1 MVFDDVMKCHPRLCH
16 KNVLQCSIDS
26 HNPLFVTKLSL
37 GGCARKYNQKVQSP
51 KCHWK
56 VMPPKWLSDIS
67 QKCHWETPYL
77 QRLYRNPHH
86 QGAFLFVVLPGSDE
100 CTLNADCVDDSH
112 LVFPKYV
119 VLFVFTNIIWRLS
132 PPSMLSRFF
141 LVRQQDFGFA
151 EIYCLICLFW
161 KQQFRN
167 SQSILSYLFMN
178 KVQSSWSSPTSSL
191 SWSPPGSLRS
201 CSSTTY
207 CLRSSWKQPTVFTTS
222 TSSTTSEQSFGIP
235 SL

>member
-1 MVFDDVMKCHPRLCH
+1 MVFDDVMKCHSRLCH

-67 QKCHWETPYL
+67 QKYHWEPLYL

-119 VLFVFTNIIWRLS
+119 VLFVFTNIKWRLS
-132 PPSMLSRFF
+132 SPSMLS
-141 LVRQQDFGFA
+141 
-151 EIYCLICLFW
+151 CLFSPTLYEDCLPHVCCLL
-161 KQQFRN
+161 FFGSSTRLRIRRN
-167 SQSILSYLFMN
+167 MLPYLFVL
-178 KVQSSWSSPTSSL
+178 K
-191 SWSPPGSLRS
+191 
-201 CSSTTY
+201 TT
-207 CLRSSWKQPTVFTTS
+207 
-222 TSSTTSEQSFGIP
+222 I
-235 SL
+235 

>member
-1 MVFDDVMKCHPRLCH
+1 MLMCWWIIVKATLFSCLSIVRPKTGSIKKRHLMVFDDVMKCHPRLCH

-67 QKCHWETPYL
+67 QKCHWEPPYL

-119 VLFVFTNIIWRLS
+119 VSFVFTNIKWRLS
-132 PPSMLSRFF
+132 SLRMLSRFF
-141 LVRQQDFGFA
+141 VSSTRLR
-151 EIYCLICLFW
+151 IRPNMLP
-161 KQQFRN
+161 
-167 SQSILSYLFMN
+167 YLFIL
-178 KVQSSWSSPTSSL
+178 K
-191 SWSPPGSLRS
+191 
-201 CSSTTY
+201 TT
-207 CLRSSWKQPTVFTTS
+207 
-222 TSSTTSEQSFGIP
+222 I
-235 SL
+235 